1 MYSSTLTSKG
11 QLTVPVELRHALNL
25 RPGDKLVFE
34 AVDHK
39 ILISKKKQDI
49 THAFGMYHVNKKI
62 SLRNI
67 QKAIEEGYTDDS
79 D

>member
-11 QLTVPVELRHALNL
+11 QLTVPVELRRALDL
-25 RPGDKLVFE
+25 HPGDRVVFE
-34 AVDHK
+34 SIDHK

-49 THAFGMYHVNKKI
+49 TQAFGMYRVNKKI
-62 SLRNI
+62 SLQDI
-67 QKAIEEGYTDDS
+67 QKAIDKGYAGDS